1 MALQEPP
8 RSRLDLST
16 GLEVTEDPVRLGL
29 LGAGRIGQTHA
40 RSIADAGGARLVAV
54 ADPIEA
60 AVASVVRMT
69 GTRAASAEEVLADAA
84 IEGVLIAT
92 PTDLHADLI
101 ERAAES
107 GKVIFCEKPIDL
119 DLSRAQR
126 AVAAAARCGVPLMV
140 GFNRRFDPSFRRL
153 RDEIAAGRV
162 GTVELV
168 QITSRDPAPPPMA
181 YIERSGGLFRDMM
194 IHDLDMARFL
204 VGEPI
209 VEVTATGSAIID
221 KAVGDAGDVDT
232 AVALLRSAS
241 GRLCVISNSRR
252 ATYGYDQRIEVHGSE
267 GMISAGNPVA
277 TTVTRADRSGF
288 ATDPLNDFF
297 MERYADAYRR
307 RDRGLLR
314 RRPGRRCSV
323 PERTGWSG
331 RPRPRRRG
339 GSVACHGS
347 YGQGCACGRRRVSG
361 RRVPGENLNH
371 SNRQFPWHSHSQ
383 NVPGAVP
390 ASRPGGDGDT
400 GRRSAHP
407 PPVRAPQRLG

>member
-8 RSRLDLST
+8 RSRLDLPA

-40 RSIADAGGARLVAV
+40 QSIADAGGARLVAV

-107 GKVIFCEKPIDL
+107 GKAIFCEKPIDL

-153 RDEIAAGRV
+153 RDEIEAGRV

-181 YIERSGGLFRDMM
+181 YIQRSGGLFRDMM
-194 IHDLDMARFL
+194 IHDLDMARYL

-297 MERYADAYRR
+297 MDRYADAYRQEIATF
-307 RDRGLLR
+307 
-314 RRPGRRCSV
+314 CAV
-323 PERTGWSG
+323 V
-331 RPRPRRRG
+331 RG
-339 GSVACHGS
+339 GHVA
-347 YGQGCACGRRRVSG
+347 YPSG
-361 RRVPGENLNH
+361 HDGLAALAIADAA
-371 SNRQFPWHSHSQ
+371 SQ
-383 NVPGAVP
+383 SLA
-390 ASRPGGDGDT
+390 T
-400 GRRSAHP
+400 GRT
-407 PPVRAPQRLG
+407 VRVARVAGVG